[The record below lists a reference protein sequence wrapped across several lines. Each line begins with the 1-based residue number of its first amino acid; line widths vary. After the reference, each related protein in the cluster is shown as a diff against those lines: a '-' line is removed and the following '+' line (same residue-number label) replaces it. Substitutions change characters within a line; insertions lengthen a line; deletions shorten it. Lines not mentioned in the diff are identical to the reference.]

1 MSSSHLPARA
11 ALGALLLGL
20 TFAWSS
26 AAQACA
32 CGCGVFDVGTSAL
45 LPSGSNV
52 TMFMQAS
59 YLDQDTNW
67 SGSSSAPKANND
79 DKHIRSEFYDV
90 GIQDMFNRDWGV
102 MLELPY
108 TQRHFATLDD
118 DSTNVNDF
126 NHGSIGDIRISGM
139 YTGFSEDMSTGV
151 TFGLKLATG
160 DWRYTGFDRDTSIG
174 TGTTDLLLGGYHQ
187 MYFGQSNW
195 SGYLQTQLDQP
206 LNSRAGYRPG
216 TELDSAFGVYPTGWN
231 VGNGMRLTPIMQAL
245 VSLRARDSGAASD
258 APNSGYQ
265 RLLLAPALELRIH
278 HVRLYADVEKPVFQ
292 HVNGNQLVP
301 QWQGKLTASLSL

>member
-1 MSSSHLPARA
+1 
-11 ALGALLLGL
+11 
-20 TFAWSS
+20 
-26 AAQACA
+26 
-32 CGCGVFDVGTSAL
+32 
-45 LPSGSNV
+45 
-52 TMFMQAS
+52 
-59 YLDQDTNW
+59 
-67 SGSSSAPKANND
+67 
-79 DKHIRSEFYDV
+79 
-90 GIQDMFNRDWGV
+90 MFNRDWGV

-139 YTGFSEDMSTGV
+139 YTGFSEDMSSGL

-160 DWRYTGFDRDTSIG
+160 DWRYSGFDRDTAIG

-195 SGYLQTQLDQP
+195 GGYLQTQLDQP

-216 TELDSAFGVYPTGWN
+216 TELDSAFGVYPGGWN
-231 VGNGMRLTPIMQAL
+231 VGNGMRLTPLLQAL
-245 VSLRARDSGAASD
+245 VSLRARDSGDNSNRPD
-258 APNSGYQ
+258 SGYE